1 MADAL
6 ERVTNLLALLLETR
20 EPLTLEQ
27 IAGELDAYPSGPSA
41 LRGAFE
47 RDKAVLRD
55 IGVPIET
62 EVLSGQQAGRT
73 GYRIDRERYELAGL
87 TLTTEERQALQLAVA
102 AIRSGDARFGLL
114 KLGGSVAGDAPVVAN
129 VPALDALPAL
139 REAAAARAVV
149 RFDYRGEARELEPYA
164 LLLREGFWYVIGHDR
179 RRADRRTFRVDR
191 IDGDVLAGEP
201 GAFERPAGFDARAA
215 FPSDPK
221 ELGDEA
227 ATARVLV
234 DAARARFVVDEVG
247 EDAVVA
253 RHADGAVELDVACA
267 NLDAFRSWVLGLG
280 AHAEVLGPP
289 AACAAIVDWLRA
301 LAGAGPRRA
310 GSRR

>member
-1 MADAL
+1 MVADAL

-27 IAGELDAYPSGPSA
+27 IAGELGAYPSGPSA

-73 GYRIDRERYELAGL
+73 GYRIDRGRYELAGL

-114 KLGGSVAGDAPVVAN
+114 KLGGSVAGDAPVVTN
-129 VPALDALPAL
+129 VPTLDALPAL

-149 RFDYRGEARELEPYA
+149 RFDYRGEPRELEPYA

-179 RRADRRTFRVDR
+179 HRADRRTFRVDR
-191 IDGDVLAGEP
+191 IDGEVIAGEP

-221 ELGDEA
+221 ELGDGA

-289 AACAAIVDWLRA
+289 AARAEIVDWLRA
-301 LAGAGPRRA
+301 LAGEVRR
-310 GSRR
+310 